1 MNVAGSQSLHDVD
14 ASGSLVAE
22 PGRRRLSGPQKLAVA
37 GLVLTLSLSLIWLG
51 ARSNTQDDTPRVS
64 SPVLSNTEPF
74 RPAPSWP
81 PKQTAQPLDLAATPT
96 PQESDPASAPMP
108 ATAVDKPP
116 EPAVDS
122 SAQTPI
128 FAYTGND
135 QPPDNSEP
143 RENKQPGIVAE
154 VPSVNDLSSRLKSDM
169 PEPSR
174 ATLLPHPDFV
184 ITQGTIIPCILQ
196 TAVDTNLPGY
206 VKCVLPQDI
215 RGATNNVVLLD
226 RGTTVVGEI
235 QRGLRQGDGR
245 VFVIWSRIETP
256 DHAVVSLASP
266 GADELGRSGM
276 PGLVDNH
283 FWQRFGGA
291 VLLSVVQGGLQAA
304 GQYATN
310 SGGGG
315 SINNFQSNG
324 GQTIDTAL
332 RATVDIPPTLRKNQ
346 GDTASIFVAKDL
358 DFSDV
363 YELRATTAVSRKRN
377 GQP

>member
-1 MNVAGSQSLHDVD
+1 MSGAVGTQPPDVD

-51 ARSNTQDDTPRVS
+51 SRPDTQNDTPQRP
-64 SPVLSNTEPF
+64 SPVLANTEPF
-74 RPAPSWP
+74 RPAPRWP
-81 PKQTAQPLDLAATPT
+81 FKQTVQPPELAAAPPGQT
-96 PQESDPASAPMP
+96 SDPESAPMP
-108 ATAVDKPP
+108 KPTADPPPDPAP
-116 EPAVDS
+116 EPPV
-122 SAQTPI
+122 QTPI
-128 FAYTGND
+128 FAYTSSD
-135 QPPDNSEP
+135 QSPDAAEHGDV
-143 RENKQPGIVAE
+143 KQAGIVAE
-154 VPSVNDLSSRLKSDM
+154 APSVTDLSSRMKSDVQ
-169 PEPSR
+169 EPSR
-174 ATLLPHPDFV
+174 ATLLPHPDLL

-206 VKCVLPQDI
+206 VKCILPQDI

-226 RGTTVVGEI
+226 RGTTVIGEI
-235 QRGLRQGDGR
+235 QRGLQQGDGR
-245 VFVIWSRIETP
+245 VFVIWNRIETP

-276 PGLVDNH
+276 PGTVDNH

-291 VLLSVVQGGLQAA
+291 VLLSVVQGALQAA
-304 GQYATN
+304 GQYATD

-315 SINNFQSNG
+315 SINNFQSTG
-324 GQTIDTAL
+324 GQTVDTAL

-346 GDTASIFVAKDL
+346 GDTVSIFVARDL

-363 YELRATTAVSRKRN
+363 YELRAATARSKKRN
-377 GQP
+377 LQP